1 MVKYID
7 FLIPCLAL
15 LYLTQ
20 VHAQSDVEADATDV
34 SSEEEDACALL
45 PLEDY
50 NMGLRIG
57 SIFII
62 LGTSAVGTYLPILL
76 HRISPYKPGD
86 IRDWLLTVGK
96 FFGTGVILATAF
108 VHMLPD
114 ALENFSSPCLTQGW
128 LSYGAFAGIF
138 CMLASF
144 ALQLL
149 EVVSVAHMNKLRKRK
164 QDKIDAELGN
174 THHYN
179 GFAHE
184 KVPSEI
190 IHGSQISKQ
199 HTIADEE
206 RIESHTHD
214 HHHHIGDSHGHS
226 HGGAFLE
233 EDDAY
238 KHIGTYILELGIV
251 MHSILIGI
259 TLSTT
264 GNSEFTTLLI
274 ALVFHQF
281 FEGMALG
288 TRLNDLN
295 YKQWYRPVIMGL
307 LYIVM
312 TPIGIAIGIGIHSS
326 FNPNSYSA
334 VLSSAIL
341 DSLSAG
347 ILLYNAY
354 VSLMSMEISHSP
366 AFHNAS
372 TTRKVCSFISMY
384 IGAGL
389 MSLIG
394 EWA

>member
-1 MVKYID
+1 MAL
-7 FLIPCLAL
+7 FCLN
-15 LYLTQ
+15 Q
-20 VHAQSDVEADATDV
+20 VFAQSDD
-34 SSEEEDACALL
+34 SEEDACASL
-45 PLEDY
+45 PIEEY
-50 NMGLRIG
+50 NLGLRVG

-62 LGTSAVGTYLPILL
+62 LATSAVGTYVPILL
-76 HRISPYKPGD
+76 HRISPYKKGD

-114 ALENFSSPCLTQGW
+114 ALENFESPCLTDGW
-128 LSYGAFAGIF
+128 LSYGAFAGVF
-138 CMLASF
+138 CMIASF

-149 EVVSVAHMNKLRKRK
+149 EISSVAHVNRLHRLK
-164 QDKIDAELGN
+164 QERADTELGRSVEP
-174 THHYN
+174 TDKASHL
-179 GFAHE
+179 
-184 KVPSEI
+184 
-190 IHGSQISKQ
+190 SKQ
-199 HTIADEE
+199 TVTDNEQH
-206 RIESHTHD
+206 H
-214 HHHHIGDSHGHS
+214 HHHHIGDDHGHA
-226 HGGAFLE
+226 HGALLE
-233 EDDAY
+233 SDEAY

-259 TLSTT
+259 SLATT
-264 GNSEFTTLLI
+264 DNDEFITLLI

-288 TRLNDLN
+288 TRLNEVGYTHW
-295 YKQWYRPVIMGL
+295 YKPTLMGL
-307 LYIVM
+307 LYVIM
-312 TPIGIAIGIGIHSS
+312 TPIGIAIGIGIRTSY
-326 FNPNSYSA
+326 NPNSYSA

-354 VSLMSMEISHSP
+354 VSLMSMEMSHNN

-372 TTRKVCSFISMY
+372 TTRKICSFLSMY

-394 EWA
+394 KWA

>member
-1 MVKYID
+1 MAKLMNV
-7 FLIPCLAL
+7 LIPCLTI
-15 LYLTQ
+15 LYANLI
-20 VHAQSDVEADATDV
+20 HAQSDVGADAEE
-34 SSEEEDACALL
+34 SSEQDACALI

-50 NMGLRIG
+50 NMGLRVG

-62 LGTSAVGTYLPILL
+62 LGTSALGTYLPIIL

-114 ALENFSSPCLTQGW
+114 AFENFSSPCLTQGW
-128 LSYGAFAGIF
+128 LSYGAFAGVF

-149 EVVSVAHMNKLRKRK
+149 EIVSVAHVNKLRKIR
-164 QDKIDAELGN
+164 QDKVEAEFGN
-174 THHYN
+174 IRRYN
-179 GFAHE
+179 DFAHE
-184 KVPSEI
+184 KISSDMVN
-190 IHGSQISKQ
+190 GSQEHKQ
-199 HTIADEE
+199 QPVADEE
-206 RIESHTHD
+206 RIEPHTHD
-214 HHHHIGDSHGHS
+214 HHHIGDDHGHT
-226 HGGAFLE
+226 HGAFLE
-233 EDDAY
+233 DDEAY

-288 TRLNDLN
+288 TRLNEMS
-295 YKQWYRPVIMGL
+295 YKTWYKPVLLGL
-307 LYIVM
+307 LYIIM
-312 TPIGIAIGIGIHSS
+312 TPIGIAIGIGIRSS
-326 FNPNSYSA
+326 FNANSYSA

-354 VSLMSMEISHSP
+354 VSLMSMEISHST
-366 AFHNAS
+366 AFHDAS

-384 IGAGL
+384 VGAGL

>member
-1 MVKYID
+1 MSHLK
-7 FLIPCLAL
+7 FLLPFMMTL
-15 LYLTQ
+15 LMKQ
-20 VHAQSDVEADATDV
+20 AFAQSDESLDAD
-34 SSEEEDACALL
+34 EDACAAI

-50 NMGLRIG
+50 NMGLRVG
-57 SIFII
+57 SVFII
-62 LGTSAVGTYLPILL
+62 LATSALGTYLPILL

-86 IRDWLLTVGK
+86 IRDWILTVGK

-138 CMLASF
+138 CMISSF

-149 EVVSVAHMNKLRKRK
+149 EVVSVSHMNKMRQRNRE
-164 QDKIDAELGN
+164 KIEAELGN
-174 THHYN
+174 SHDYTD
-179 GFAHE
+179 
-184 KVPSEI
+184 KVPVEN
-190 IHGSQISKQ
+190 GSHFSK
-199 HTIADEE
+199 HTAASTANVMEE
-206 RIESHTHD
+206 RHE
-214 HHHHIGDSHGHS
+214 HHHHIGDSHGHA
-226 HGGAFLE
+226 HGAFLE
-233 EDDAY
+233 EDEAY

-264 GNSEFTTLLI
+264 ENSEFITLLI

-288 TRLNDLN
+288 TRLNEMS
-295 YKQWYRPVIMGL
+295 YKTWYKPVALGL
-307 LYIVM
+307 LYIIM
-312 TPIGIAIGIGIHSS
+312 TPIGVAIGIGIHSS
-326 FNPNSYSA
+326 FNPNSYSS
-334 VLSSAIL
+334 VLASAIL

-354 VSLMSMEISHSP
+354 VSLMSMEISHNT
-366 AFHNAS
+366 AFHNAP
-372 TTRKVCSFISMY
+372 TGRKVLCFISMY
-384 IGAGL
+384 LGAGL